1 MEENIFVDY
10 LRKMKS
16 FAPLICTL
24 VLAICVIISL
34 NGNGAGAS
42 ENKEQNLIESGI
54 KDIDSEEELS
64 NKNKLNNNVS
74 AYEINGNV
82 NKDLGEKEVESD
94 LQITEETTDNIDN
107 DETMTI
113 ADDTVNKEEKNT
125 GEENE
130 VQTINS
136 SESSGNVSNSM
147 ENGNVNSQKSNNDK
161 NNNGNDK
168 INHIDNISNNEEKNN
183 ATTTKS
189 TLDNISKKVYRDGI
203 YSGSSYCIPDEDEDF
218 EAYNISLKITIE
230 NDKIVAV
237 SDVYGD
243 GDSGNASFISRAS
256 NGVISQIISK
266 GNAMGVDTVSGAT
279 CTSKSIIEACQLA
292 MESAKN

>member
-1 MEENIFVDY
+1 MDY